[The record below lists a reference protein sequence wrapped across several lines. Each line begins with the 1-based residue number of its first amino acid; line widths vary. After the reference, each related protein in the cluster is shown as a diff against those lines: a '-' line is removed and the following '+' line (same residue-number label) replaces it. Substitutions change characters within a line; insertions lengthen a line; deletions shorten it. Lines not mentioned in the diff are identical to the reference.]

1 MRVYSSTLEPRVVKR
16 CRVLSSVYTV
26 PSVPGDRVDF
36 HPAQRRY
43 NPKLRRRIIEELE
56 A

>member
-1 MRVYSSTLEPRVVKR
+1 MPVHSSTLKPWVVKR
-16 CRVLSSVYTV
+16 CRVLSSVYAV
-26 PSVPGDRVDF
+26 PSVPGDRVDL

-43 NPKLRRRIIEELE
+43 NPKLTRQIVEELE

>member
-1 MRVYSSTLEPRVVKR
+1 MPVNSSALKPWVVKR
-16 CRVLSSVYTV
+16 CRVLRSVYTV
-26 PSVPGDRVDF
+26 PSVPGDRVDL

-43 NPKLRRRIIEELE
+43 TPKLTRRIVEELE